1 MRTVAQLQNYAPML
15 SCTHLYVL
23 SLAAAAALAQL
34 QLTQLADPAQVGTPV
49 TAAIRY
55 REGAQ
60 LAALGLSPYAG
71 AAFHGPP
78 LLLAGAR
85 LLDAAAASAF
95 PGVSILVP
103 PWRVLATSATDVLAA
118 AALARLMTAA
128 AAAAGSQPRQ
138 HGSGGA
144 DSRTY
149 NVRQSP
155 RCSRSSVLIGQDEP
169 EMT

>member
-1 MRTVAQLQNYAPML
+1 MN
-15 SCTHLYVL
+15 
-23 SLAAAAALAQL
+23 
-34 QLTQLADPAQVGTPV
+34 TQLILTLYKLCSVTVLCLPPDHTRSAGVDVSAADPAGSFVQVGTPV

-95 PGVSILVP
+95 PGFSVLAP
-103 PWRVLATSATDVLAA
+103 PWRVLATSAADVLAA
-118 AALARLMTAA
+118 AALARLAA
-128 AAAAGSQPRQ
+128 AAAARQPGT
-138 HGSGGA
+138 HGSSGA
-144 DSRTY
+144 QCIS
-149 NVRQSP
+149 NVNLLP
-155 RCSRSSVLIGQDEP
+155 SS
-169 EMT
+169 

>member
-1 MRTVAQLQNYAPML
+1 LLLIQICQLM
-15 SCTHLYVL
+15 
-23 SLAAAAALAQL
+23 
-34 QLTQLADPAQVGTPV
+34 QVGTPV

-95 PGVSILVP
+95 PGSSILAP
-103 PWRVLATSATDVLAA
+103 PWRVLATSAADVLAA
-118 AALARLMTAA
+118 AALARLAA
-128 AAAAGSQPRQ
+128 ASATGLQPSK

-144 DSRTY
+144 KS
-149 NVRQSP
+149 
-155 RCSRSSVLIGQDEP
+155 
-169 EMT
+169 